1 MGAQGSG
8 TPPRVVL
15 DTNVVVSAL
24 VFRAGALAWLRE
36 AWRAGALVPLVS
48 RATVDELLR
57 VLSYPKFR
65 LSQSHIE
72 ELLALYLPFAQVVL
86 EAASQTAVPEC
97 RDADDQKFLDLA
109 YLSEADHLITGDRAL
124 LDMAAVVTVP
134 IITPAEFMARFA
146 PGPGGAPHLAEASE
160 PYRVKARP
168 APKRSTRSP
177 STLKPTARGPKRTT
191 RRR

>member
-8 TPPRVVL
+8 RPPRVVL

-24 VFRAGALAWLRE
+24 VFRAGALALPRE

-65 LSQSHIE
+65 LAEPHIE

-86 EAASQTAVPEC
+86 EATSQVAVPEC
-97 RDADDQKFLDLA
+97 RDADDQKFVDLA
-109 YLSEADHLITGDRAL
+109 YLGDADYLITGDRAL
-124 LDMAAVVTVP
+124 LEMAAVVTVP

-146 PGPGGAPHLAEASE
+146 KRPGGAPHVAEAGA
-160 PYRVKARP
+160 PYRVKVRP
-168 APKRSTRSP
+168 ARERSIPSP
-177 STLKPTARGPKRTT
+177 STLRPPARRLKRTT
-191 RRR
+191 R

>member
-1 MGAQGSG
+1 
-8 TPPRVVL
+8 VL

-48 RATVDELLR
+48 HATVDELLR

-65 LSQSHIE
+65 LERPDIE

-86 EAASQTAVPEC
+86 EAGSQAAVPEC
-97 RDADDQKFLDLA
+97 RDVDDQKFVDLA
-109 YLSEADHLITGDRAL
+109 YLGGADYLITGDRAL
-124 LDMAAVVTVP
+124 LDMAAIVTVP

-146 PGPGGAPHLAEASE
+146 LRPGGAPHVGEAGV

-168 APKRSTRSP
+168 ASKRTIPSP
-177 STLKPTARGPKRTT
+177 STLRPTAQRPKRTT

>member
-1 MGAQGSG
+1 
-8 TPPRVVL
+8 
-15 DTNVVVSAL
+15 
-24 VFRAGALAWLRE
+24 
-36 AWRAGALVPLVS
+36 
-48 RATVDELLR
+48 

-65 LSQSHIE
+65 LSQPHIE
-72 ELLALYLPFAQVVL
+72 EHLALYLPFAQVVP

-109 YLSEADHLITGDRAL
+109 YLGEADCLITGDRAL

-134 IITPAEFMARFA
+134 IITPAAFMARFA
-146 PGPGGAPHLAEASE
+146 PGLGGAPHLAQASE

-168 APKRSTRSP
+168 APTRSTRSP
-177 STLKPTARGPKRTT
+177 STLRAKARGPKRTT

>member
-1 MGAQGSG
+1 
-8 TPPRVVL
+8 VL

-24 VFRAGALAWLRE
+24 VFRAGALVWLRE
-36 AWRAGALVPLVS
+36 AWLTGALVPLVS

-65 LSQSHIE
+65 LPQPHIE

-86 EAASQTAVPEC
+86 EATPRAAVPDC

-109 YLSEADHLITGDRAL
+109 YLGDADYLITGDRAL

-146 PGPGGAPHLAEASE
+146 PRPGGAPHVAEAGE
-160 PYRVKARP
+160 PYQAKARP
-168 APKRSTRSP
+168 APKRSIPSP
-177 STLKPTARGPKRTT
+177 STLRPTARGPKRPT